1 MTNPTFE
8 LLITEYVWHVCVTY
22 VLKKKKKKKLVCFSP
37 INLSSDNLIYQAPA
51 NEPKMG

>member
-1 MTNPTFE
+1 MTDPTFE
-8 LLITEYVWHVCVTY
+8 LLITEYVWPVCVTY
-22 VLKKKKKKKLVCFSP
+22 VLKKKKKLVCFSP